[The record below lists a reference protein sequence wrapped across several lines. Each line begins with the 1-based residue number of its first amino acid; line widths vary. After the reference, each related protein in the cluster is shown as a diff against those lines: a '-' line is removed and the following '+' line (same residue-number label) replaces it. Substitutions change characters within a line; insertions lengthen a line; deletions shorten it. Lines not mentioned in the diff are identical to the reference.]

1 MLDSLLL
8 NISLNKQTC
17 IQVTY
22 PTRTEKGH
30 PSRTPAATP
39 RMAKGGESW
48 NHPVMATSVV
58 YMQKEDGKN
67 AKRGKKS
74 RTGKNKGFVRKTIQ
88 HEHVHTYPEDLLD
101 ERGF

>member
-39 RMAKGGESW
+39 RMANGGESW

-67 AKRGKKS
+67 AKGGDRKS
-74 RTGKNKGFVRKTIQ
+74 VVR
-88 HEHVHTYPEDLLD
+88 
-101 ERGF
+101 ERVLVLV